1 MDVVFKEWMVE
12 TAERYCSAAE
22 LLSREKNLSRQAQIN
37 AALSI
42 EILLKSY
49 LAVTDLHEG
58 EVFETYKA
66 NLGHDLIELADKIP
80 SEIRSYLEIGDSI
93 EGAPTTR
100 TRRYI
105 DTYRNTFYEDRYIYE
120 TLRDRTRNNEVK
132 KRTVYSP
139 EFIKVARRL
148 IDKTILLYIDMGSDD
163 LWINSQKPE

>member
-1 MDVVFKEWMVE
+1 MDVVFREWMVE

-22 LLSREKNLSRQAQIN
+22 LLSREKNLNRQAQIN

-49 LAVTDLHEG
+49 LAATNLHEG
-58 EVFETYKA
+58 EVFETYKSEF
-66 NLGHDLIELADKIP
+66 GHDLIELADKIP
-80 SEIRSYLEIGDSI
+80 SDIRNYLEIGDSI

-105 DTYRNTFYEDRYIYE
+105 DTYRNSFCEDRYIYE
-120 TLRDRTRNNEVK
+120 TLRDKTRSFEVK
-132 KRTVYSP
+132 KRMNYSS

-148 IDKTILLYIDMGSDD
+148 IDKTISVYIDMGSDD
-163 LWINSQKPE
+163 PWINSQKPE